1 MKVRMRVGAYRGEV
15 REFKIPTAKMLLARG
30 DAVLPD
36 QSIEDVPEKDVP
48 EKDEPE
54 KETADEGKE
63 PKKHEKSDKKK

>member
-48 EKDEPE
+48 KDEPE